1 MNIINVSNLKK
12 AYGTN
17 VVLKGLDFQAQEG
30 EVIGVIGKNGAGKS
44 TFLEILM
51 TIKQYDAGTVFV
63 FDEDIKALSINRN
76 GTSSKTNFRRPA
88 AYTVLSDTESA
99 RVTAVI

>member
-1 MNIINVSNLKK
+1 MNIIDVSNLKK

-17 VVLKGLDFQAQEG
+17 NVLKGLDFQAKEG

-51 TIKQYDAGTVFV
+51 TIKQYDAGTVV
-63 FDEDIKALSINRN
+63 LFDEDINH
-76 GTSSKTNFRRPA
+76 FRRIGLNRFENKFPSS
-88 AYTVLSDTESA
+88 YNRLSFTK
-99 RVTAVI
+99 R

>member
-1 MNIINVSNLKK
+1 MTIINVKNLKK

-30 EVIGVIGKNGAGKS
+30 EIIGVIGKNGAGKS

-51 TIKQYDAGTVFV
+51 TIKQYDTGNVV
-63 FDEDIKALSINRN
+63 LFDKDIKALSMNQLEQIRQQISVVLQP
-76 GTSSKTNFRRPA
+76 TQFYKT
-88 AYTVLSDTESA
+88 LK
-99 RVTAVI
+99 VIELLKL

>member
-1 MNIINVSNLKK
+1 MNIINVNNLQKT
-12 AYGTN
+12 YGTN
-17 VVLKGLDFQAQEG
+17 DVLKGLDFQAQEG

-63 FDEDIKALSINRN
+63 FNEDIKSLSTNRT
-76 GTSSKTNFRRPA
+76 GTNPKTNFRRPA
-88 AYTVLSDTESA
+88 TDTVL
-99 RVTAVI
+99 